1 MKKIVSMAF
10 VVLLGLLFVG
20 SLGFSQ
26 IRESGTIHGNVVDES
41 DVALPGV
48 TVSISGPN
56 LIGGQKDVI
65 TNQKGYYR
73 FVSLPPGEYKVEAEI
88 AGFTKVVK
96 EGIRLNANMT
106 LTVDFELP
114 QASLQEEVLVT
125 GQSPTIDIKGSSQ
138 GSVVMTEELLLTLP
152 KAGLGMVSGN
162 LYYETLSYASGMD
175 ESYSAY
181 GGYDRGYANAYQM
194 DGVDI
199 SSPIWGTPEFS
210 PDVNIMEEVA
220 IQGLGLP
227 AEYGEYTGTVL
238 TAVTKS
244 GSNTLSGMVDLGFR
258 GNNWNSENRSGIPDA
273 DIAFPS
279 IKTEEFSS
287 PQFYEGGFQIGGKV
301 IHDKL
306 WFFASGQ
313 YARSVADV
321 LGTDYETTTTSPK
334 SFVKMSYQLNPA
346 NRFNLSANY
355 TDREHVHSGGGANVA
370 VEATSILSGRTWVF
384 NGNWTSTLSDNT
396 LLELKLGYYRSQG
409 LQEPASG
416 RRDISGVY
424 DLVTGEKFINSQI
437 YRERRPRTFNAN
449 LHLNHYV
456 PDFIGSHDIKIGAE
470 LYLKK
475 NYSYSAWNGNALI
488 WYLNGVPYIKQ
499 ERDPTILTN
508 NIMDWV
514 GFISDRWAIN
524 KRLTLNLG
532 VRYNHYWF
540 NVPSRAEEV
549 VYNEGALSPRLG
561 LSYDL
566 FGDRKNVIK
575 FHYGHYYEG
584 LTDQFFGTLADSGAE
599 YVGYQWDGTDWF
611 EYFRTFRGTNI
622 EVDPDVKH
630 PYISEIT
637 LGYERELFRDAS
649 ISVSGYYRQIERTLG
664 QINTAAE
671 YVKRTI
677 TNPGPDGIVGTADD
691 LGTMEVYDRTNRG
704 ENSYLITNP
713 EKGQTEYIL
722 DDPKR
727 NVTGFEI
734 VFTKHYSQRWQM
746 IASYHYKHVEG
757 NVSRVLAGASPNM
770 FVNPSF
776 GPVNMPHSFK
786 IMGSYLIP
794 YIDASLA
801 VRGYYTSG
809 QTYTGTFYVFLP
821 SYRSQLAFN
830 MYPGGEKFYPAKK
843 NLDLSLAKIF
853 RLGETKLELRAEAFN
868 LFNSHDPSY
877 VDWAGSLF
885 GKILGLKNPRTFEIG
900 VRFTY

>member
-1 MKKIVSMAF
+1 M
-10 VVLLGLLFVG
+10 
-20 SLGFSQ
+20 
-26 IRESGTIHGNVVDES
+26 D
-41 DVALPGV
+41 LPGA

-56 LIGGQKDVI
+56 LIGGKKDII
-65 TNQKGYYR
+65 TNQNGTYR
-73 FVSLPPGEYKVEAEI
+73 FVSIPPGRYTVEAVI
-88 AGFTKVVK
+88 DGFAKVVK

-106 LTVDFELP
+106 LAVDFKLP
-114 QASLQEEVLVT
+114 QAAISEEVVVV
-125 GQSPTIDIKGSSQ
+125 GESPTIDVKGSSQ
-138 GSVVMTEELLLTLP
+138 GQVVMTDELLLTLP

-181 GGYDRGYANAYQM
+181 GGYDRGYANAYHM

-258 GNNWNSENRSGIPDA
+258 GNNWNSENRSGIPDE
-273 DIAFPS
+273 DLAFPA
-279 IKTEEFSS
+279 IKTEEFST

-321 LGTDYETTTTSPK
+321 LGTDYNTTTTAPK
-334 SFVKMSYQLNPA
+334 SFAKMTYQLNPA
-346 NRFNLSANY
+346 NRINLSANY
-355 TDREHVHSGGGANVA
+355 TDRKHVHLGGGANVA
-370 VEATSILSGRTWVF
+370 VEATSNLSSRSWVF

-396 LLELKLGYYRSQG
+396 LLEFKLGYYRAQG
-409 LQEPASG
+409 LQEPSTG
-416 RRDISGVY
+416 NRDISGIY
-424 DLVTGEKFINSQI
+424 DMVTGEKFINSQTFSD
-437 YRERRPRTFNAN
+437 RRPRTFNAN
-449 LHLNHYV
+449 LHLNQYLS
-456 PDFIGSHDIKIGAE
+456 DFIGSHDIKIGAE

-475 NYSYSAWNGNALI
+475 NYWYSAWNGNALI
-488 WYLNGVPYIKQ
+488 WHLNGVPYIKQ
-499 ERDPTILTN
+499 ERDPTLLTN
-508 NIMDWV
+508 NIKDWV
-514 GFISDRWAIN
+514 VFISDRWAVN

-532 VRYNHYWF
+532 VRYNQYWF
-540 NVPSRAEEV
+540 DIPSRAEGL
-549 VYNEGALSPRLG
+549 VYNSGALSPRLG

-584 LTDQFFGTLADSGAE
+584 MTDQFFGTLADSGAE
-599 YVGYQWDGTDWF
+599 YVGYQWNGADWV
-611 EYFRTFRGTNI
+611 EYFRSFRATNI

-637 LGYERELFRDAS
+637 LGYERELFRNAS
-649 ISVSGYYRQIERTLG
+649 IALNGYYRQVERTLG

-677 TNPGPDGIVGTADD
+677 TNPGPDGLLGTADD
-691 LGTMEVYDRTNRG
+691 LGTMEVYDRTNRSD
-704 ENSYLITNP
+704 NAYLITNP
-713 EKGQTEYIL
+713 KKGQNEYIL
-722 DDPKR
+722 DDHR
-727 NVTGFEI
+727 RTVTGFEI
-734 VFTKHYSQRWQM
+734 VFRKHYSNRWQL
-746 IASYHYKHVEG
+746 IASYHYKHVKG
-757 NVSRVLAGASPNM
+757 NVSKVLSGAGPNS

-786 IMGSYLIP
+786 IMGSYLLP
-794 YIDASLA
+794 YIDATLA

-809 QTYTGTFYVFLP
+809 QTFTGTFYQYLP
-821 SYRSQLAFN
+821 SYRSSLAFN
-830 MYPGGEKFYPAKK
+830 LYPGGEKFWPAKT
-843 NLDLSLAKIF
+843 NLDLSLAKRF
-853 RLGETKLELRAEAFN
+853 RLGKTQLELRAEAFN
-868 LFNSHDPSY
+868 LFNSYDPSY
-877 VDWAGSLF
+877 VDWAGSTF

-900 VRFTY
+900 FRFTY